1 MLYLYYADQN
11 TVFHPVLCED
21 LCISTTIKIDRGG
34 FPIKNAEMAFYIER
48 ADQKLNSG
56 EKPHSGLRS
65 TKVGHAGPYGSGRVI
80 FPLAASIKNKTASSS
95 TATAARTR
103 TSTSSSRTS
112 SMTASPSSAT
122 RPCDTT

>member
-56 EKPHSGLRS
+56 EKPHSGLRECI
-65 TKVGHAGPYGSGRVI
+65 V
-80 FPLAASIKNKTASSS
+80 SSLFEGN
-95 TATAARTR
+95 
-103 TSTSSSRTS
+103 
-112 SMTASPSSAT
+112 MGKSSAF
-122 RPCDTT
+122 